1 MKIISRK
8 EAIEQGLVKFYTG
21 EPCPKEHLSPRY
33 VSSRNCLQCVKE
45 YADRNREKRNAKHR
59 EEYHENIEESRE
71 ISRIKYSIGD
81 NKIKK
86 KKYYNENKDKIIS
99 KSTEWNKTNTEK
111 RKAIRQNWE
120 KNNAGY
126 CTAKC
131 QNRRARLLNSEGTHT
146 DKEVADL
153 FASQNGL
160 CKYCE
165 KDVSDRYDVD
175 HIVPLSRG
183 GGNGIEN
190 LQILCPICN
199 SSKGARTHEEYMEY
213 IEQKQKVV

>member
-8 EAIEQGLVKFYTG
+8 EASERGLVKYYTG
-21 EPCPKEHLSPRY
+21 EPCMSGHLSPRY
-33 VSSRNCLQCVKE
+33 VSSRRCVE
-45 YADRNREKRNAKHR
+45 CQRER
-59 EEYHENIEESRE
+59 ER
-71 ISRIKYSIGD
+71 
-81 NKIKK
+81 
-86 KKYYNENKDKIIS
+86 ENKDIINERTRKAYHKDVE
-99 KSTEWNKTNTEK
+99 KSRERARKRDRSEYHKEYYEKHKEESIQRATQWNKDNPDK
-111 RKAIRQNWE
+111 RQKTRQKWD

-131 QNRRARLLNSEGTHT
+131 QNRRAKLLNAEGTHT

-190 LQILCPICN
+190 LQILCPTCN

-213 IEQKQKVV
+213 IKQKQMVA